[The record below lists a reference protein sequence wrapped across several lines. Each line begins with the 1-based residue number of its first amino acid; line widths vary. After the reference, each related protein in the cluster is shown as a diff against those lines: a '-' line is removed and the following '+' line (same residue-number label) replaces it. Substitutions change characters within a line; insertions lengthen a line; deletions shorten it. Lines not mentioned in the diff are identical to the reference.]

1 MKTLILLLFS
11 LVSFAGFAQ
20 NGFPTTITNPR
31 LTVSGAF
38 NIDEIVET
46 EGQQLSW
53 TFGVS
58 ARPASTSSALS
69 MGTMPNYNPRMFI
82 AMYRKT
88 YVEWQSSWP
97 VQLNMGN
104 SDWFAVNYSTIS
116 TAAKRT
122 GQVEYRR
129 NVNYPLES
137 ISLSGHRVGD
147 SINAVGLT
155 ELTLMTNDLN
165 PQANRK
171 ILWLGDSRTVGTLN
185 GDMKQEEIM
194 QWGVQAWINNQA
206 KSTSG
211 NVYRSV
217 IVARGGM
224 KSGDI
229 VNALENRLIRVEN
242 PTFVVSLF
250 GLNDQ
255 GQGVPV
261 NTYEAN
267 TRRELAI
274 LRRIYPDAIIVKL
287 TDTPV
292 ANTTKNTA
300 VDAYRN
306 KLVEVVTG
314 LNDPKIKVIDLRKAF
329 DRTLGLSVWA
339 ASDSNGGAV
348 NVVTDGVHPGTAL
361 SHQGLINVITTGT
374 NFDGTTTTGLQQLGI
389 TF

>member
-1 MKTLILLLFS
+1 MKTIILLLFS
-11 LVSFAGFAQ
+11 LLSLASFGQ
-20 NGFPTTITNPR
+20 TGFPTTITNQR

-147 SINAVGLT
+147 TINAVGLT

-165 PQANRK
+165 PQANKK

-185 GDMKQEEIM
+185 NDMTQDQIM
-194 QWGVQAWINNQA
+194 QWGVQNWINAQA
-206 KSTSG
+206 KATSG
-211 NVYRSV
+211 NIYRSV

-242 PTFVVSLF
+242 PALIFSWF
-250 GLNDQ
+250 DLNDQ
-255 GQGVPV
+255 GQSVPV
-261 NTYEAN
+261 STYETN
-267 TRRELAI
+267 TRRELAL
-274 LRRIYPDAIIVKL
+274 LRRFYPDATIIKM
-287 TDTPV
+287 TSSPV

-306 KLVEVVTG
+306 KLIEVVAS
-314 LNDPKIKVIDLRKAF
+314 LNDSKIKVIDLRKSF

-348 NVVTDGVHPGTAL
+348 NVVTDGIHPGTAL
-361 SHQGLINVITTGT
+361 SHQGIINTITTGT